1 MPSNRLL
8 IFIVAYN
15 AEKTL
20 KSVLER
26 IPTALRT
33 ENTEVLVI
41 DDCSTDDTYN
51 VGLSLQQVLNDCLK
65 VTILRN
71 PQNLGYGGNQKL
83 GFRYA
88 IEQGFDIVAL
98 IHGDGQYAPEELPR
112 LLKPL
117 QDKEADIVFGSRML
131 RKNDALK
138 GGMPFYKWVGNQI
151 LTHFQNLLIGTKLS
165 EYHSGYRV
173 YTTNALRTIPF
184 ERNADNFHFDTDII
198 IQAHFACLRIREL
211 PIPTFY
217 GEEVCHVNGLLY
229 AWNILKSSIR
239 GRMHL
244 MNLCYD
250 RKFDLGQPEFNYDL
264 KLNFTSSHTLAIESV
279 REGSAILDIGCG
291 QGLLASEISHKAS
304 QIKGLDKYIVQ
315 KNQGNITFIQWDL
328 NSADIPVDVSEFD
341 QILLLDV
348 IEHLSDPELFMEN
361 LRKPIAKRRPEIII
375 TVPNIGFIVMRIMLL
390 FGYFNYG
397 RKGILDRTHTRLF
410 TFQSIHSLLRQTGY
424 KVKIMKGI
432 PAPFPKAIG
441 ENVISKTLLLFN
453 KVGIYLFRGLFSYQ
467 IFIIAVAVPT
477 VSQLLK
483 ESCESSNRNLPNSK

>member
-51 VGLSLQQVLNDCLK
+51 VGLSLQQVLNACLK

-83 GFRYA
+83 GYRYA
-88 IEQGFDIVAL
+88 IDQGFDIVAL

-112 LLKPL
+112 LLTPL
-117 QDKEADIVFGSRML
+117 QQSEADIVFGSRML

-138 GGMPFYKWVGNQI
+138 GGMPFYKWIGNQF
-151 LTHFQNLLIGTKLS
+151 LTYFQNFLIGTKLS
-165 EYHSGYRV
+165 EYHSGYRI
-173 YTTNALRTIPF
+173 YTTNALRKIPF

-198 IQAHFACLRIREL
+198 IQAHFASLRIMEL

-264 KLNFTSSHTLAIESV
+264 KLNFTSSHTLAIEAISA
-279 REGSAILDIGCG
+279 GSAILDIGCG
-291 QGLLASEISHKAS
+291 QGLLAKELSLKAS
-304 QIKGLDKYIVQ
+304 KIIGLDKYIVQ
-315 KNQGNITFIQWDL
+315 KNEGNITFIEWDL
-328 NSADIPVDVSEFD
+328 NSNDIPVDVSEFD

-361 LRKPIAKRRPEIII
+361 LRKPISKSRPEIII
-375 TVPNIGFIVMRIMLL
+375 TVPNIGFFVMRIMLL

-410 TFQSIHSLLRQTGY
+410 TFQSIHSLLRQAGY
-424 KVKIMKGI
+424 KVKQMRGI

-441 ENVISKTLLLFN
+441 DNLISKILLLFN
-453 KVGIYLFRGLFSYQ
+453 KIGIDLFRGLFSYQ
-467 IFIIAVAVPT
+467 IFIIAEAVPT

-483 ESCESSNRNLPNSK
+483 ESCASSHINTPNSK